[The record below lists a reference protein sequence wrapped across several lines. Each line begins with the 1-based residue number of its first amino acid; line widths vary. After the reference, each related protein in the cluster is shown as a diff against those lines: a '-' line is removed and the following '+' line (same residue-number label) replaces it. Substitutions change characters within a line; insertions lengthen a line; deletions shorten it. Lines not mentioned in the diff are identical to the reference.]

1 MKSTKSLLIGGHEI
15 SPIVVSTI
23 MGHSGG
29 RVFDIPPQI
38 TNLFPAYR
46 ELRRVIR
53 RTRVTVFTKS
63 STFQRHTGNFKPL
76 NPLTWKYIQPL
87 DHDGLL
93 NAYGLTN
100 HGVEVNARGI
110 AAACKAGYNVIPNFY
125 PQFIKGQ
132 DMALAETLQAI
143 TIYLRHL
150 GPYFWAL
157 ELNFSCPNS
166 AEEIRENMRNALAC
180 VIAIR
185 QAHPNLILI
194 AKISI
199 VHPYEF
205 AKDLI
210 DAGVDVIH
218 AINTIPYNMVYPQ
231 GPPSPLQAVG
241 GGGVSGG
248 PAFSQAL
255 SFNKVLRKRIS
266 APIIMGCGVMDLW
279 DVDTYRRIG
288 ANAVSICTV
297 CRLNPRGAVKLI
309 EEYAT

>member
-1 MKSTKSLLIGGHEI
+1 MKTTRSLLIGGHEI
-15 SPIVVSTI
+15 SPIVIDTF

-46 ELRRVIR
+46 ELRRVIHR
-53 RTRVTVFTKS
+53 IRVTVFTKS
-63 STFQRHTGNFKPL
+63 STLQRHTGNFKPL
-76 NPLTWKYIQPL
+76 NPLTWKYIQRL

-100 HGVEVNARGI
+100 DGVEVNAKGI

-125 PQFIKGQ
+125 PF
-132 DMALAETLQAI
+132 ALSQEQTIAETLEAI
-143 TIYLRHL
+143 AIYLRHL

-157 ELNFSCPNS
+157 ELNFSCPN
-166 AEEIRENMRNALAC
+166 AKEKIRENMQNALAC
-180 VIAIR
+180 VVTIR
-185 QAHPNLILI
+185 QKHPNLILI

-205 AKDLI
+205 AQDLI
-210 DAGVDVIH
+210 DAGVNVIH

-255 SFNKVLRKRIS
+255 SFNRVLRRRIS
-266 APIIMGCGVMDLW
+266 APIIMGCGVMDVW
-279 DVDTYRRIG
+279 DVETYRRIG
-288 ANAVSICTV
+288 ANAVSICTI
-297 CRLNPRGAVKLI
+297 CRLNPHRAVKLI